1 MFGCERRV
9 VCAKVVKKLAFTV
22 MASVRV
28 KVNCSG
34 SGVSADRTI
43 AADSADAYGTKVCRY
58 N

>member
-1 MFGCERRV
+1 MCESS
-9 VCAKVVKKLAFTV
+9 KKLAFRV

-34 SGVSADRTI
+34 GGVSADRTI